1 MPDQPS
7 PNYRSLMFTAVAL
20 AVVGWLGIFTLLR
33 STLPTVGPRWL
44 FFFLW
49 TLAATG
55 SSLPFVWV
63 LHRRFA
69 SDHPAPPQVLLRHGL
84 WAGLYA
90 STCLWLQVNRSLSLS
105 LALVLFVGLVAF
117 EWFLGLLER
126 STWRPDH

>member
-1 MPDQPS
+1 MSDRPS
-7 PNYRSLMFTAVAL
+7 PDYRSLMFTAVAL
-20 AVVGWLGIFTLLR
+20 AIVGWIGLFTLLR

-55 SSLPFVWV
+55 TSLPFIWL
-63 LHRRFA
+63 LHRRFG
-69 SDHPAPPQVLLRHGL
+69 SERPAPPRVLLRHGL

-90 STCLWLQVNRSLSLS
+90 STCLWLQVNRSLSLA
-105 LALVLFVGLVAF
+105 LALALFVGLAAF